1 MSKTLI
7 KLVDASIY
15 PASLLVVSKTI
26 GILFFNNFLG
36 LNWGIEHT
44 LKQFNIFSVEL
55 LYLDKASMLL
65 STSYS
70 NLFMMVL
77 MILGFVIKIIQI
89 RYLHESRVSPKTLY
103 RLNEFNLL
111 RLIKSSFDIYI
122 EGVIWLIF
130 CIIAW
135 LIILTSS
142 LLGISYV
149 EITYVSLIVILI
161 CTTFFLRE
169 ISLLIEQS
177 KSQGKVKV
185 MISCGIA

>member
-26 GILFFNNFLG
+26 GILFFNNYLG

-44 LKQFNIFSVEL
+44 LRQFNIFSVEL

-77 MILGFVIKIIQI
+77 LILGFILKIVQI
-89 RYLHESRVSPKTLY
+89 RYLL
-103 RLNEFNLL
+103 
-111 RLIKSSFDIYI
+111 
-122 EGVIWLIF
+122 
-130 CIIAW
+130 
-135 LIILTSS
+135 
-142 LLGISYV
+142 
-149 EITYVSLIVILI
+149 
-161 CTTFFLRE
+161 
-169 ISLLIEQS
+169 
-177 KSQGKVKV
+177 
-185 MISCGIA
+185 

>member
-1 MSKTLI
+1 
-7 KLVDASIY
+7 
-15 PASLLVVSKTI
+15 
-26 GILFFNNFLG
+26 
-36 LNWGIEHT
+36 
-44 LKQFNIFSVEL
+44 
-55 LYLDKASMLL
+55 MLL

-142 LLGISYV
+142 LIGISYV

-177 KSQGKVKV
+177 KKNLSL
-185 MISCGIA
+185 

>member
-77 MILGFVIKIIQI
+77 LILGFILKIVQI

-142 LLGISYV
+142 LLGISYI

-177 KSQGKVKV
+177 KKNLSL
-185 MISCGIA
+185 